1 MFGASRITK
10 LRRAWNAVPGHH
22 TEDDA
27 TTPWSGRS
35 HTDPTSPGP
44 LTDRRLWVLLAQRFR
59 ALVVFRARLATG
71 RRAVFLAA
79 GRRTAFL
86 AVVRRTV
93 FFAAG
98 RRAAFLAA
106 GRLAVFL
113 AAGRLAV
120 FLAAGR
126 RTALR
131 AVVRLIVLRAAGL
144 RLTAFLAVV
153 FLAAGRRRTAFLL
166 ADFLGAALATR
177 LLATTTVITP
187 ISCWTI

>member
-1 MFGASRITK
+1 MSRRPHRSSYRRRRRPHRGAADHTPTDEPAIA
-10 LRRAWNAVPGHH
+10 LRPPTAV
-22 TEDDA
+22 TA
-27 TTPWSGRS
+27 
-35 HTDPTSPGP
+35 
-44 LTDRRLWVLLAQRFR
+44 AQRFL
-59 ALVVFRARLATG
+59 ALVVFRARLAAG
-71 RRAVFLAA
+71 RRAVFFAAGRLPVFLAA
-79 GRRTAFL
+79 GRR
-86 AVVRRTV
+86 
-93 FFAAG
+93 
-98 RRAAFLAA
+98 
-106 GRLAVFL
+106 
-113 AAGRLAV
+113 AV